1 LLNKPRYTL
10 FKNTRY
16 ALSGLIE
23 VIRNESS
30 FKLQLLLFFG
40 MGTLAWLLPVAPVY
54 STVLSISLFVPLLAE
69 LTNSAVE
76 RVVDLVTTEYHE
88 LAKRAKDAGAALVFV
103 SLVMTGAVW
112 LSTLIIAFRAA

>member
-1 LLNKPRYTL
+1 LLNKPKYTL

-23 VIRNESS
+23 VIRHERS
-30 FKLQLLLFFG
+30 FKLQLLLFAV
-40 MGTLAWLLPVAPVY
+40 MGTFAWLLPVDSVY
-54 STVLSISLFVPLLAE
+54 SVILTISLFVPLLAE
-69 LTNSAVE
+69 LANSAVE
-76 RVVDLVTTEYHE
+76 RVVDLVTLEYHE

-112 LSTLIIAFRAA
+112 VSTLLIALQR